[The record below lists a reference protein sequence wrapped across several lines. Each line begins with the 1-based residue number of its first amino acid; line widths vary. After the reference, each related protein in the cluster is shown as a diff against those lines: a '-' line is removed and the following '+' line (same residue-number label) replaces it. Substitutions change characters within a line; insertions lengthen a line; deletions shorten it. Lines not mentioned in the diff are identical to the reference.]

1 MSDDLVERVAFAVC
15 VDAGTNHV
23 CKIACIDCRKEAR
36 AAIAVC
42 MEEAA
47 KVADGVGQQPPTDN
61 FMHDT
66 GWDGASLVIAAAI
79 RALVP
84 K

>member
-36 AAIAVC
+36 AAIAVVL
-42 MEEAA
+42 EQAA
-47 KVADGVGQQPPTDN
+47 KVAENFTEPNPFPTRQ
-61 FMHDT
+61 
-66 GWDGASLVIAAAI
+66 GAIAAAI
-79 RALVP
+79 RALV
-84 K
+84 KHD